1 MHDTTACGEV
11 ADQGSW
17 LISSVR
23 SVGEMT
29 GLKRSSFTREP
40 APSHGFGE
48 RLLRLAFTPG
58 KLSVR
63 SGQLAHGVGVGE
75 DRDRL
80 LQRIKV
86 VH

>member
-1 MHDTTACGEV
+1 
-11 ADQGSW
+11 
-17 LISSVR
+17 
-23 SVGEMT
+23 MT
-29 GLKRSSFTREP
+29 GLKRRSRRSP
-40 APSHGFGE
+40 ALSHGLGE

-58 KLSVR
+58 ELGVR

-80 LQRIKV
+80 FQRIKI